1 MPRTRDSVVI
11 RIPRPG
17 NATLAGLAAA
27 AAAACLL
34 VPAVAVAATS
44 SSTPAVIQA
53 CYAKSGGALRVATT
67 KCTSAQ
73 KSISWN
79 SVGPRG
85 PAGPQGKT
93 GPQGP
98 AGTFGSV
105 TVRDVP
111 GSVTPDT
118 QIALEAICPSG
129 DVAISGGASFGPG
142 NGTGLG
148 NVWIESSRPDPVS
161 GTPTGWFVII
171 NNTTSQTASDDD
183 YVVCA
188 SK

>member
-1 MPRTRDSVVI
+1 MPRARDSAVI

-44 SSTPAVIQA
+44 SSTPAVIHA

-67 KCTSAQ
+67 KCTSTQ
-73 KSISWN
+73 KPLSWN
-79 SVGPRG
+79 TVGPRG

-105 TVRDVP
+105 TVQDVP
-111 GSVTPDT
+111 DSVTPGT
-118 QIALEAICPSG
+118 QVAVEAPCPSG
-129 DVAISGGASFGPG
+129 DVAISGGASFGPS

-148 NVWIESSRPDPVS
+148 SVWIESSRPDPVS

-171 NNTTSQTASDDD
+171 NNDTSQTVSADG
-183 YVVCA
+183 YAVCA